1 MKSFKTGKI
10 RAGFKLVGASSS
22 VQAAVMTLKPGGASS
37 DDVENEHATSEQWL
51 FVLAGAGAAVVRK
64 LGGRK
69 RQVKLAEGDLLL
81 IEKGEFHQIKNTGK
95 RVFRSIN
102 FYAPPAY
109 DAKGAKASR
118 LGNLAAE
125 LMAAAKDR
133 LP

>member
-1 MKSFKTGKI
+1 MKSFKTAKI
-10 RAGFKLVGASSS
+10 RGSFKLVGASGS
-22 VQAAVMTLKPGGASS
+22 VQAAIMTLKPGGESS
-37 DDVENEHATSEQWL
+37 DDLENEHATSEQWL
-51 FVLAGAGAAVVRK
+51 FVLSGAGAALVRK
-64 LGGRK
+64 MGGRK

-109 DAKGAKASR
+109 NAKGPKASR

-125 LMAAAKDR
+125 LLAGAKER
-133 LP
+133 LS